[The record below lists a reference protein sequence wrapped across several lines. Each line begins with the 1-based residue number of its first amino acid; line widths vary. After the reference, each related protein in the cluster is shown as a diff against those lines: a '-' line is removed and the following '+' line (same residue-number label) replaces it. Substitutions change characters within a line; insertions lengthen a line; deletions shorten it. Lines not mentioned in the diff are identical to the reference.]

1 MSSRQYGDIIGLPH
15 RVSRRHPPMAR
26 QERAAQFA
34 PFAALAGHGAILR
47 EAARQTE
54 NRPALSEDAQT
65 ALDARLRLLAGRLEE
80 HPTVNATYFLPDE
93 KKAGGACVT
102 VSGQVLRLREF
113 PPALCLAGGAEIP
126 LSALLALEGP
136 LWEALPE

>member
-1 MSSRQYGDIIGLPH
+1 MSSRQYEDIIGLPH
-15 RVSRRHPPMAR
+15 PVSRRHPPMAR

-54 NRPALSEDAQT
+54 NQPVLSEDAQT

-93 KKAGGACVT
+93 KMAGGACVT
-102 VSGQVLRLREF
+102 VSGQVQRLREF

>member
-1 MSSRQYGDIIGLPH
+1 MSSRQYEDIIGLP
-15 RVSRRHPPMAR
+15 RPVSRRHPPMAR
-26 QERAAQFA
+26 QKRAAQFA

-65 ALDARLRLLAGRLEE
+65 ALEARLRLLVGRLEE
-80 HPTVNATYFLPDE
+80 HPTVTATYFLPDE

-102 VSGQVLRLREF
+102 VSGQVLRLKEF

>member
-1 MSSRQYGDIIGLPH
+1 MSSRQYEDIIGLP
-15 RVSRRHPPMAR
+15 RPLSRRHPPMAR

-47 EAARQTE
+47 EAARQTD
-54 NRPALSEDAQT
+54 NQPVLSEDAQT

>member
-1 MSSRQYGDIIGLPH
+1 MSSRQYEDIIGLP
-15 RVSRRHPPMAR
+15 RPVSRRHPPMAR

-47 EAARQTE
+47 EAAHQTD
-54 NRPALSEDAQT
+54 NQPVLSEDAQT
-65 ALDARLRLLAGRLEE
+65 ALDARLRLVAGRLEE
-80 HPTVNATYFLPDE
+80 HPTATATYFLPDE

>member
-1 MSSRQYGDIIGLPH
+1 MSSRQYEDIIGLP
-15 RVSRRHPPMAR
+15 RPLSRRHPPMAR

-102 VSGQVLRLREF
+102 VSGQVLRLKQF

>member
-1 MSSRQYGDIIGLPH
+1 MSSRQYEDIIGLP
-15 RVSRRHPPMAR
+15 RPLSRRHPPMAR

-80 HPTVNATYFLPDE
+80 HPTVTATHFLPDE

-102 VSGQVLRLREF
+102 VSGQVLRLKQF

>member
-1 MSSRQYGDIIGLPH
+1 MSSRQYEDIIGLP
-15 RVSRRHPPMAR
+15 RPVSRRHPPMAR
-26 QERAAQFA
+26 QKRAAQFA

-102 VSGQVLRLREF
+102 VSGQVLHLREF

>member
-1 MSSRQYGDIIGLPH
+1 MSSRQYEDIIGLPH
-15 RVSRRHPPMAR
+15 PVSRRHPPMAR

-65 ALDARLRLLAGRLEE
+65 ALDAHLRLLAGRLEE

>member
-1 MSSRQYGDIIGLPH
+1 MSSRQYEDIIGLP
-15 RVSRRHPPMAR
+15 RPVSRRHPPMAR

-65 ALDARLRLLAGRLEE
+65 ALDAHLRLLAGRLEE

>member
-1 MSSRQYGDIIGLPH
+1 MSSRQYEDIIGLP
-15 RVSRRHPPMAR
+15 RPVSRRHPPMAR
-26 QERAAQFA
+26 QERAAQVA

-80 HPTVNATYFLPDE
+80 HSTVNATYFLPDE

-136 LWEALPE
+136 LWEARPE

>member
-1 MSSRQYGDIIGLPH
+1 MSSRQYEDIIGLP
-15 RVSRRHPPMAR
+15 RPVSRRHPPMAR

-34 PFAALAGHGAILR
+34 PFAALSGHGAILR

-54 NRPALSEDAQT
+54 NQPVLSEDAQT

-80 HPTVNATYFLPDE
+80 HPTVTVTYFLPDE

-102 VSGQVLRLREF
+102 VSGQVLRLKQF

-136 LWEALPE
+136 LWEALPG

>member
-1 MSSRQYGDIIGLPH
+1 
-15 RVSRRHPPMAR
+15 MAR

-47 EAARQTE
+47 EAARQTD
-54 NRPALSEDAQT
+54 NQPVLSEDAQT

-80 HPTVNATYFLPDE
+80 HPTVTATYFLPDE

-102 VSGQVLRLREF
+102 VSGQVLRLKQF

>member
-1 MSSRQYGDIIGLPH
+1 MSSRQYEDIIGLPH
-15 RVSRRHPPMAR
+15 PVSRRHPPMAR

-54 NRPALSEDAQT
+54 NQPVLSEDAQT
-65 ALDARLRLLAGRLEE
+65 ALDARLRLLAGRSEE
-80 HPTVNATYFLPDE
+80 HPTVTATYFLPDE

-102 VSGQVLRLREF
+102 VSGQVLRLKQF

>member
-1 MSSRQYGDIIGLPH
+1 MSSRQYEDIIGLP
-15 RVSRRHPPMAR
+15 RPVSRRHPPMAR

-47 EAARQTE
+47 EAAHQTD
-54 NRPALSEDAQT
+54 NQPVLSEDAQT

>member
-1 MSSRQYGDIIGLPH
+1 MSSHQYKDIIGLP
-15 RVSRRHPPMAR
+15 RPLSRRHPPMAR

-54 NRPALSEDAQT
+54 NQPVLSEDAQT

-80 HPTVNATYFLPDE
+80 HPTVTATYFLPDE

-102 VSGQVLRLREF
+102 VSGQVLRLKQF

-126 LSALLALEGP
+126 LSALLALEAP

>member
-1 MSSRQYGDIIGLPH
+1 MISHQYKDIIGLPH
-15 RVSRRHPPMAR
+15 PVSRRHPPMAR

-34 PFAALAGHGAILR
+34 PFAALTGHGAILQ

-65 ALDARLRLLAGRLEE
+65 ALDTRLRLLAGRLEE
-80 HPTVNATYFLPDE
+80 HPTVTATYFLPDE

-113 PPALCLAGGAEIP
+113 PPALCLADGAEIP
-126 LSALLALEGP
+126 LFALLALEGP
-136 LWEALPE
+136 LWEVLPE

>member
-1 MSSRQYGDIIGLPH
+1 MSSRQYEDIIGLP
-15 RVSRRHPPMAR
+15 RPVSRRHPPMAR

>member
-1 MSSRQYGDIIGLPH
+1 MSSRQYEDIIGLP
-15 RVSRRHPPMAR
+15 RPVSRRHPPMAR

-34 PFAALAGHGAILR
+34 PFAALTGHGAILQ

>member
-1 MSSRQYGDIIGLPH
+1 MSSRQYEDIIGLP
-15 RVSRRHPPMAR
+15 RPVSRRHPPMAR
-26 QERAAQFA
+26 QKRAAQFA

>member
-1 MSSRQYGDIIGLPH
+1 MSSRQYEDIIGLP
-15 RVSRRHPPMAR
+15 RPVSRRHPPMAR

-65 ALDARLRLLAGRLEE
+65 ALDARLRLLAGRLEA

-113 PPALCLAGGAEIP
+113 PPALCLADGAEIP

>member
-1 MSSRQYGDIIGLPH
+1 MSSRQYEDIIGLP
-15 RVSRRHPPMAR
+15 RPVSRRHPPMAR

-47 EAARQTE
+47 EAARQTD
-54 NRPALSEDAQT
+54 NQPVLSEDAQT

>member
-1 MSSRQYGDIIGLPH
+1 MSSRQYEDIIGLP
-15 RVSRRHPPMAR
+15 RPLSRRHPPMAR
-26 QERAAQFA
+26 QARAAQFA

-54 NRPALSEDAQT
+54 NQPVLSEDAQT

>member
-1 MSSRQYGDIIGLPH
+1 MSSRQYEDIIGLPH
-15 RVSRRHPPMAR
+15 PVSRRHPPMAR

>member
-1 MSSRQYGDIIGLPH
+1 MSSRQYEDIIGLPH
-15 RVSRRHPPMAR
+15 PVSRRHPPMAR

-34 PFAALAGHGAILR
+34 PFAALTGHDEAIA
-47 EAARQTE
+47 ETRQTD
-54 NRPALSEDAQT
+54 NQPVLSEDAQT

-80 HPTVNATYFLPDE
+80 HPTVTATYFLPDE

>member
-1 MSSRQYGDIIGLPH
+1 MSSRQYEDIIGLP
-15 RVSRRHPPMAR
+15 RPVSRRHPPMAR
-26 QERAAQFA
+26 QEQAAQFA

-65 ALDARLRLLAGRLEE
+65 ALDARLRLLVGRLEE
-80 HPTVNATYFLPDE
+80 HPTVTATYFLPDE

>member
-1 MSSRQYGDIIGLPH
+1 MSSRQYEDIIGLP
-15 RVSRRHPPMAR
+15 RPASRRHPPMAR

-80 HPTVNATYFLPDE
+80 HPTVTATYFLPDE

-102 VSGQVLRLREF
+102 VSGQVLRLKQF

>member
-1 MSSRQYGDIIGLPH
+1 MSSRQYEDIIGLP
-15 RVSRRHPPMAR
+15 RPVSRRHPPMAR
-26 QERAAQFA
+26 QKRAAQFA

-80 HPTVNATYFLPDE
+80 HPTVTATYFLPDE

>member
-1 MSSRQYGDIIGLPH
+1 MSSRQYEDIIGLP
-15 RVSRRHPPMAR
+15 RPVSRRHPPMAR

-80 HPTVNATYFLPDE
+80 HPTVTATYFLPDE

>member
-1 MSSRQYGDIIGLPH
+1 MSSRQYEDIIGLP
-15 RVSRRHPPMAR
+15 RPLSRRHPPMAR

-47 EAARQTE
+47 EAARQTD
-54 NRPALSEDAQT
+54 NQPVLSEDAQT

-80 HPTVNATYFLPDE
+80 HPTVTATYFLPDE

-113 PPALCLAGGAEIP
+113 PPALCLADGAEIP

>member
-1 MSSRQYGDIIGLPH
+1 MNHRYEDILNTPWPQPGKRARMSVED
-15 RVSRRHPPMAR
+15 
-26 QERAAQFA
+26 RAAQFA

-47 EAARQTE
+47 EAAHQTD
-54 NRPALSEDAQT
+54 NQPVLSEDAQT

-80 HPTVNATYFLPDE
+80 HPTVTATYFLPDE

>member
-1 MSSRQYGDIIGLPH
+1 MSSRQYEDIIGLPH
-15 RVSRRHPPMAR
+15 PVSQRHPPMAR

-80 HPTVNATYFLPDE
+80 HPTVTATYFLPDE

-136 LWEALPE
+136 LWEVLPE

>member
-1 MSSRQYGDIIGLPH
+1 MSSRQYEDIIGLP
-15 RVSRRHPPMAR
+15 RPVSRRHPPMAR

-34 PFAALAGHGAILR
+34 PLAALAGHGAILR

>member
-1 MSSRQYGDIIGLPH
+1 MSSRQYEDIIGLP
-15 RVSRRHPPMAR
+15 RPVSRRHPPMAR

-65 ALDARLRLLAGRLEE
+65 ALDARLRLLAGRLEK

>member
-1 MSSRQYGDIIGLPH
+1 MSSRQYEDIIGLP
-15 RVSRRHPPMAR
+15 RPVSRRHPPMAR

-54 NRPALSEDAQT
+54 NQPVLSEDAQT

-80 HPTVNATYFLPDE
+80 HPTVTGTYFLPDE

-102 VSGQVLRLREF
+102 VSGQVLRLKQF

>member
-1 MSSRQYGDIIGLPH
+1 MSSRQYEDIIGLARPL
-15 RVSRRHPPMAR
+15 SRRHPPMAR

-47 EAARQTE
+47 EAARQTD
-54 NRPALSEDAQT
+54 NQPVLSEDAQT

-80 HPTVNATYFLPDE
+80 HPTVTATYFLPDE

-102 VSGQVLRLREF
+102 VSGQVLRLKQF

>member
-1 MSSRQYGDIIGLPH
+1 MSSRQYEDIIGLP
-15 RVSRRHPPMAR
+15 RPLSRRHPPMAR

-54 NRPALSEDAQT
+54 NQPVLSEDAQT

-80 HPTVNATYFLPDE
+80 HPTVTATYFLPDE
-93 KKAGGACVT
+93 KKTGGACVT

-113 PPALCLAGGAEIP
+113 PPALCLADGAEIP

-136 LWEALPE
+136 LWEVLPE

>member
-1 MSSRQYGDIIGLPH
+1 MSSRQYEDIIGLP
-15 RVSRRHPPMAR
+15 RPVSRRHPPMAR

-34 PFAALAGHGAILR
+34 PFAALTGHGAILQ

-80 HPTVNATYFLPDE
+80 HPTVTATYFLPDE

>member
-1 MSSRQYGDIIGLPH
+1 MSSRQYEDIIGLP
-15 RVSRRHPPMAR
+15 RPVSRRHPPMAR

-102 VSGQVLRLREF
+102 VSGQVLRLMEF

>member
-1 MSSRQYGDIIGLPH
+1 MSSRQYEDIIGLP
-15 RVSRRHPPMAR
+15 RPVSRRHPPMAR

-65 ALDARLRLLAGRLEE
+65 ALDARLRPLAGRLEE